1 MNIQRR
7 TARVSIR
14 LLRCLILWGYDRSR
28 HENITYGGIF
38 YVRKRVQHS
47 GEHGFD
53 VVAFR
58 IMHESGIIG
67 RAVVR
72 ARAGFAVV
80 GAAVGKAGLIER
92 LHGIIVGSL
101 ERHMD
106 RSDGIALAA
115 VLTHTAEPSSATNA

>member
-58 IMHESGIIG
+58 IMHEGSIIG

-72 ARAGFAVV
+72 ARAGLAVV

-92 LHGIIVGSL
+92 LLS
-101 ERHMD
+101 
-106 RSDGIALAA
+106 AA
-115 VLTHTAEPSSATNA
+115 WNAT

>member
-106 RSDGIALAA
+106 RSDG
-115 VLTHTAEPSSATNA
+115 

>member
-38 YVRKRVQHS
+38 YVRKRAVGHS
-47 GEHGFD
+47 DEHGLD

-58 IMHESGIIG
+58 IVHEGGVVG
-67 RAVVR
+67 RAVVQT
-72 ARAGFAVV
+72 RAGLSTSFVS
-80 GAAVGKAGLIER
+80 
-92 LHGIIVGSL
+92 SL
-101 ERHMD
+101 
-106 RSDGIALAA
+106 
-115 VLTHTAEPSSATNA
+115 SSALSSYSSLNEYPRLRVIAFSITS

>member
-1 MNIQRR
+1 MVSSKTFLNRAPFLLIRFLPCGKSMNIQRR

-80 GAAVGKAGLIER
+80 SVPP
-92 LHGIIVGSL
+92 
-101 ERHMD
+101 
-106 RSDGIALAA
+106 LARPA
-115 VLTHTAEPSSATNA
+115 S